1 MPQDAEGLD
10 VPNTLIEYRGIRGG
24 ERGEKAP
31 IKTPPRVRQPLRNLE
46 TKKFDIDEDV
56 MKAAAKRLGV
66 KSWARDVDAIPV
78 YLLSDKIVGDEGV
91 VYLERALYTGR
102 GRLCSSAAGVEKA
115 SQKVDVKAYAASK
128 GKSKTIKELKVVREV
143 DCNSDC
149 PLWGTPE
156 KPTDCK
162 WRAIVN
168 VQLMDSTVFPSPT
181 RHRTR
186 SKYSIRAMVT
196 SLRHISAITNGVL
209 MGIPLFFRQ
218 VKIEVKDREGKTR
231 RIPIMVFEFDGTVQ
245 ELREHAA
252 REIASRI
259 SLVHAADGVL
269 VPKSDI
275 KRSLYDGGVV
285 VDGEIIEDEAEDKAD
300 DIDEGAV
307 EALVKKEDND
317 LSSEVAVLYKRMRFT
332 PARQRMVEDKHGGD
346 LAAVLE
352 ELRGQAPE
360 DFNPAPG
367 EPGEDSEASE
377 TEAETENPDDDE
389 EEGAVSDD
397 DFDDLFD

>member
-1 MPQDAEGLD
+1 MPQDSEGLD
-10 VPNTLIEYRGIRGG
+10 APNTLVEYRGIRGG

-56 MKAAAKRLGV
+56 MKAAAKRLKV

-78 YLLSDKIVGDEGV
+78 YLLSDKIVGDDGV

-102 GRLCSSAAGVEKA
+102 GRLCSSAAGVVKA
-115 SQKVDVKAYAASK
+115 SQKVDVKAYADSK
-128 GKSKTIKELKVVREV
+128 GKTKTIKELKVAREV
-143 DCNSDC
+143 DCDTNC
-149 PLWGTPE
+149 PLWGAPD

-168 VQLMDSTVFPSPT
+168 VQLMDSAVFPSPT

-209 MGIPLFFRQ
+209 MGIPLLFRQ
-218 VKIEVKDREGKTR
+218 VKIDVKDREGKTR
-231 RIPIMVFEFDGTVQ
+231 RIPIMVFEFDGTIQ
-245 ELREHAA
+245 QLRDHAA
-252 REIASRI
+252 REVASRI

-275 KRSLYDGGVV
+275 KRSLYDGGVD
-285 VDGEIIEDEAEDKAD
+285 VDGEVIEDVAEDKAE

-307 EALVKKEDND
+307 EARVKEEDDD
-317 LSSEVAVLYKRMRFT
+317 LSSEIAVLYKRMRFT
-332 PARQRMVEDKHGGD
+332 PARQRMIEDKHGGD

-367 EPGEDSEASE
+367 EPGDDAEESE
-377 TEAETENPDDDE
+377 TETPDDE
-389 EEGAVSDD
+389 EEGADGDD